1 MNKVL
6 AAAAVLVVLLLGAAL
21 VTLLMPTEEPEGAL
35 MGGGFEVVASEAA
48 PEVVPDLPEQPA
60 PEVPD
65 TTRREEEVEFE
76 QAERL
81 TDGRE
86 EDLEEARGRV
96 RKIMQNVR

>member
-1 MNKVL
+1 MNKIL
-6 AAAAVLVVLLLGAAL
+6 AAAAVLVVLLLGAAV
-21 VTLLMPTEEPEGAL
+21 VTLLLPADEPDGAL
-35 MGGGFEVVASEAA
+35 IGGGFEVVGSESA
-48 PEVVPDLPEQPA
+48 PQVVSDSPEQPA

-65 TTRREEEVEFE
+65 TTMREEEVEFE

-86 EDLEEARGRV
+86 GELDEARGRV